1 MTKYLINGKIPEMPL
16 PSIYLRNYKTYLTE
30 TVFFVLMTIKL
41 KSLRQSRESFD
52 GFRILITRFRPR
64 YIKKENENWDAWY
77 RELAPSR
84 QLWHDYFKSNKI
96 DWKYR
101 ERFIEEIIDNPKSIE
116 LIHWLSKFENNN
128 NNITLICFCENERKC
143 HRSIVKEMV
152 LDYYL
157 RQQP

>member
-1 MTKYLINGKIPEMPL
+1 MPL